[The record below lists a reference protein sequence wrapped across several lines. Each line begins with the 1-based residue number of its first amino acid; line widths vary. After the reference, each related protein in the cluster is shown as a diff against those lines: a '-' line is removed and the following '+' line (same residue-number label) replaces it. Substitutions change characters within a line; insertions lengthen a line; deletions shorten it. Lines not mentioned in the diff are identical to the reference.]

1 MEIRANIAET
11 VRRVMEERGK
21 TLPELSAELDIPL
34 SSMKNYAKG
43 AKNLRADT
51 IDMLAWKLGLTP
63 AELISQLPSGW
74 AEAEVTVQAARAF
87 GDLSENFEYK
97 AAKQEKNRNDSRCR
111 YLENVIRTATIISD
125 KSQEGTVGLYDKVT
139 LYVEDDEEEMVIQIV
154 TTMRQDA
161 LKGLVS
167 KESPVGRAVL
177 GRRVGDRVTVQVN
190 DNYGYDV
197 IIRAIE
203 PGEDNGEAPLVSF

>member
-74 AEAEVTVQAARAF
+74 AEAETAVRAAQAF
-87 GDLSENFEYK
+87 GNLTLE
-97 AAKQEKNRNDSRCR
+97 KQSQGIELFLKPGERH
-111 YLENVIRTATIISD
+111 IRTMIGIAWRTAPQQLERLSGCCLERRPRPAQFLAFLTYHL
-125 KSQEGTVGLYDKVT
+125 SN
-139 LYVEDDEEEMVIQIV
+139 IQ
-154 TTMRQDA
+154 
-161 LKGLVS
+161 
-167 KESPVGRAVL
+167 
-177 GRRVGDRVTVQVN
+177 
-190 DNYGYDV
+190 
-197 IIRAIE
+197 
-203 PGEDNGEAPLVSF
+203 

>member
-11 VRRVMEERGK
+11 VRRVREERGK

-74 AEAEVTVQAARAF
+74 AEAETAVRAAQAF
-87 GDLSENFEYK
+87 GNLTLEKQSQGIELFLKLVDLFSRGT
-97 AAKQEKNRNDSRCR
+97 AA
-111 YLENVIRTATIISD
+111 
-125 KSQEGTVGLYDKVT
+125 
-139 LYVEDDEEEMVIQIV
+139 
-154 TTMRQDA
+154 
-161 LKGLVS
+161 
-167 KESPVGRAVL
+167 
-177 GRRVGDRVTVQVN
+177 
-190 DNYGYDV
+190 
-197 IIRAIE
+197 
-203 PGEDNGEAPLVSF
+203 NG

>member
-74 AEAEVTVQAARAF
+74 AEAETAVRAAQAF
-87 GDLSENFEYK
+87 GNLTLEKQSQGIELFLKLVDLFSRAT
-97 AAKQEKNRNDSRCR
+97 AA
-111 YLENVIRTATIISD
+111 
-125 KSQEGTVGLYDKVT
+125 
-139 LYVEDDEEEMVIQIV
+139 
-154 TTMRQDA
+154 
-161 LKGLVS
+161 
-167 KESPVGRAVL
+167 
-177 GRRVGDRVTVQVN
+177 
-190 DNYGYDV
+190 
-197 IIRAIE
+197 
-203 PGEDNGEAPLVSF
+203 NG

>member
-11 VRRVMEERGK
+11 VMRVMEERGK

-74 AEAEVTVQAARAF
+74 AEAETAVRAAQAF
-87 GDLSENFEYK
+87 GNLTLEKQSQGIELFLKLVDLFSRGT
-97 AAKQEKNRNDSRCR
+97 AA
-111 YLENVIRTATIISD
+111 
-125 KSQEGTVGLYDKVT
+125 
-139 LYVEDDEEEMVIQIV
+139 
-154 TTMRQDA
+154 
-161 LKGLVS
+161 
-167 KESPVGRAVL
+167 
-177 GRRVGDRVTVQVN
+177 
-190 DNYGYDV
+190 
-197 IIRAIE
+197 
-203 PGEDNGEAPLVSF
+203 NG